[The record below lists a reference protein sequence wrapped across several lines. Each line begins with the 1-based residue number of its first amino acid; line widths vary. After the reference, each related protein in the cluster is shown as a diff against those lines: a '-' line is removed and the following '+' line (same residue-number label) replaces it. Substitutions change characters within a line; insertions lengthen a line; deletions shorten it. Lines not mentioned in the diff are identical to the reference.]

1 MGQWLSDHL
10 GQTFVIENIAREL
23 GVDPKTLQKHF
34 GEVIETAAA
43 RRKMDDLAALSERAR
58 GGSARAGSQT
68 ANELGAPVASS
79 IPEQLP
85 EREPA
90 STRKG
95 YEDGNA
101 LFRW

>member
-58 GGSARAGSQT
+58 GGSARAVIKLIRMT
-68 ANELGAPVASS
+68 KRADHA
-79 IPEQLP
+79 
-85 EREPA
+85 ER
-90 STRKG
+90 G
-95 YEDGNA
+95 
-101 LFRW
+101 